1 MGKNTPLYHSE
12 NYRSKN
18 KNANFLKLP
27 YTEYCKFIV
36 WVTLTTCISVWF
48 DCYWAVSFCR
58 DRRFHILQHDR
69 QSMPSLQTL
78 IIHKI

>member
-27 YTEYCKFIV
+27 YTEYYTNSSYG
-36 WVTLTTCISVWF
+36 W
-48 DCYWAVSFCR
+48 R
-58 DRRFHILQHDR
+58 
-69 QSMPSLQTL
+69 
-78 IIHKI
+78 